1 MNISNSF
8 SEKIITLIKTN
19 RQRDSATKEREKDTE
34 AESDRGRI
42 IYSPAFRRLQ
52 QKAQVFSLE
61 SNAAVRSRLTH
72 SIEVSQTG
80 RFIVDLIISKSDLK
94 SMDQSECYAFKCF
107 IESACLMHDIGNPP
121 FGHFGE
127 EAIKDWFRING
138 ENKIKKSIENITP
151 EKIKYL
157 LSDFINFDGNP
168 QGLRIVSK
176 LQRNRDEF
184 GLNLTST
191 TLASFMKY
199 VRGSNNNKGSGA
211 FKKVGYFNTENK
223 LFNWIFGSDNLN
235 DRHPFSNII
244 EAADDISYF
253 LSDIEDAVEKKII
266 QQKESYSKILDIYL
280 DLLEK
285 NKFPKSNKLV
295 NLLISIIEDKESTFT
310 DFRIKVSTHF
320 CHTAAENFISK
331 FDEMLNQKYN
341 NSLIEDNSIEGIFL
355 KAMKGFCRLEVY
367 DSRSV
372 QKTEY
377 AGYQAISGL
386 MHYFGE
392 ILEVNREEFK
402 SYLENKDYDNKSL
415 LPPKL
420 YRLIPERYVQ
430 TYMDGIKD
438 DNSDINEW
446 LCRAHLITDYICGM
460 TDHFSMKTYREL
472 TGIEI

>member
-1 MNISNSF
+1 MTVSTDF
-8 SEKIITLIKTN
+8 SEKIINLIKTD
-19 RQRDSATKEREKDTE
+19 RQRESATQEREKDTE
-34 AESDRGRI
+34 AESDRGRV

-80 RFIVDLIISKSDLK
+80 RFIADLIISKSNLRSANNSDY
-94 SMDQSECYAFKCF
+94 YAFKCF

-127 EAIKDWFRING
+127 EAIKDWFKKNG
-138 ENKIKKSIENITP
+138 ENKIKQSL
-151 EKIKYL
+151 EKVTEDEIKYL
-157 LSDFINFDGNP
+157 LNDFINFDGNP

-176 LQRNRDEF
+176 LQRNKDEF

-199 VRGSNNNKGSGA
+199 VRGPNDNKGQGA
-211 FKKVGYFNTENK
+211 FKKIGYFNTEQA
-223 LFNWIFGSDNLN
+223 LFEWIFGCQKIE

-253 LSDIEDAVEKKII
+253 LSDIEDSVEKKII
-266 QQKESYSKILDIYL
+266 SQKDAFDKILEIYL
-280 DLLEK
+280 DLLKEK
-285 NKFPKSNKLV
+285 SFPTSNRLI
-295 NLLISIIEDKESTFT
+295 NILLKIKEERDSTFT
-310 DFRIKVSTHF
+310 DFRIKISTHF
-320 CHTAAENFISK
+320 CNKAAENFIK
-331 FDEMLNQKYN
+331 YFDQMLCAKYN
-341 NSLIEDNSIEGIFL
+341 RSLIEEDSIEGVFL
-355 KAMKGFCRLEVY
+355 KSMQKFCRSEVY

-386 MHYFGE
+386 MNYFGE
-392 ILEVNREEFK
+392 ILEISREEFN
-402 SYLENKDYDNKSL
+402 SYLNNTKFQNKSL

-420 YRLIPERYVQ
+420 YRLIPERYIQ
-430 TYMDGIKD
+430 TYKD
-438 DNSDINEW
+438 AIQENNTELNEW
-446 LCRAHLITDYICGM
+446 LCRSHLITDYICGM